1 MPAAFR
7 LTIDL
12 PSPDATTHLAA
23 EFVGRLRAGDTLLL
37 RGPLGA
43 GKSHFARALIQTA
56 QAAAGGPVE
65 EVPSPSFTLVQTYRA
80 GGLEIWHVD
89 LYRLS
94 DPAETDEIG
103 LDQAMDEALVLL
115 EWPERL
121 EGRVPPGAL
130 WLDLTPT
137 GDESRRLALS
147 GPAEWDAR
155 LAGLEDAV

>member
-1 MPAAFR
+1 MPAAFC

-12 PSPDATTHLAA
+12 PSPDATTRLAA
-23 EFVGRLRAGDTLLL
+23 AFADRLRAGDTLLL

-43 GKSHFARALIQTA
+43 GKSHFARVLIQTA

-80 GGLEIWHVD
+80 GPLEIWHVD

-94 DPAETDEIG
+94 DPDETDEIG

-121 EGRVPPGAL
+121 DGRVPSGAL

-137 GDESRRLALS
+137 GDDSRRLTLS
-147 GPAEWDAR
+147 GPEDWRAR
-155 LAGLEDAV
+155 LHGLEDTV